1 MIWSRWLKLLVW
13 CSPVK
18 VLSLLP
24 PRAAPRVAA
33 DGRPG
38 AMRTLAA
45 DGRSAALRTPSRRYA
60 ADDDDDEKII
70 NIEDL
75 PELGACGEPKKHK
88 DPASKDGEALTDR
101 FLMAARALR
110 GEFDPEATDDD
121 TEENSQLLGAIIEN
135 YPAPFSFT
143 AVGRSGGNDEG
154 VRLLVDALTKVVSD
168 SCDGAFVDV
177 VATPR
182 IGGKFAS
189 VRLTTDVQSPEMI
202 QRVFAE
208 LRAVE
213 AVKMA
218 F

>member
-1 MIWSRWLKLLVW
+1 MVWSRWLKLLVW
-13 CSPVK
+13 CSPVVR
-18 VLSLLP
+18 VLSLL

-38 AMRTLAA
+38 SLRTLAT
-45 DGRSAALRTPSRRYA
+45 DGRPALRTPSRRYA
-60 ADDDDDEKII
+60 AEDDDEKII

-143 AVGRSGGNDEG
+143 AVGRSGGDDEG

>member
-1 MIWSRWLKLLVW
+1 MRTLV
-13 CSPVK
+13 
-18 VLSLLP
+18 
-24 PRAAPRVAA
+24 A
-33 DGRPG
+33 DGRP
-38 AMRTLAA
+38 
-45 DGRSAALRTPSRRYA
+45 ALRTPSRRYA
-60 ADDDDDEKII
+60 ADDDEKII

>member
-1 MIWSRWLKLLVW
+1 MIWSHLLQLLVW
-13 CSPVK
+13 CSPMV
-18 VLSLLP
+18 VRSLRPAL
-24 PRAAPRVAA
+24 RVAA
-33 DGRPG
+33 DRRP
-38 AMRTLAA
+38 AMRTL
-45 DGRSAALRTPSRRYA
+45 SRRYA
-60 ADDDDDEKII
+60 ADDGDEKII
-70 NIEDL
+70 NYEDL
-75 PELGACGEPKKHK
+75 PELGACEPKKHK

>member
-1 MIWSRWLKLLVW
+1 MVWLRWFQLLVW
-13 CSPVK
+13 CSPV
-18 VLSLLP
+18 LSLQPRLP
-24 PRAAPRVAA
+24 ALRVAA

-38 AMRTLAA
+38 AMRT
-45 DGRSAALRTPSRRYA
+45 PSQLYA
-60 ADDDDDEKII
+60 ADADDEKII

-110 GEFDPEATDDD
+110 GEFDPEAPDED

-143 AVGRSGGNDEG
+143 AVGRSGGDDEG

>member
-1 MIWSRWLKLLVW
+1 MH
-13 CSPVK
+13 
-18 VLSLLP
+18 
-24 PRAAPRVAA
+24 
-33 DGRPG
+33 
-38 AMRTLAA
+38 TLAA
-45 DGRSAALRTPSRRYA
+45 AGRPAALRTPSRRYA
-60 ADDDDDEKII
+60 VNDDDEKII

-121 TEENSQLLGAIIEN
+121 TEENSQLLGAIIET

>member
-1 MIWSRWLKLLVW
+1 MIWSHLLQLLVW
-13 CSPVK
+13 CSPMV
-18 VLSLLP
+18 VLSLRPAL
-24 PRAAPRVAA
+24 RVAA
-33 DGRPG
+33 DRRP
-38 AMRTLAA
+38 AMRTL
-45 DGRSAALRTPSRRYA
+45 SRRYA
-60 ADDDDDEKII
+60 ADDGDEKII
-70 NIEDL
+70 NYEDL
-75 PELGACGEPKKHK
+75 PELGACEPKKHK
-88 DPASKDGEALTDR
+88 DPVSKEGEAPLTDR

-110 GEFDPEATDDD
+110 GEFDPDESNND

-154 VRLLVDALTKVVSD
+154 VRSLVDALTKVVSD

>member
-1 MIWSRWLKLLVW
+1 MIWSHLLQLLVW
-13 CSPVK
+13 CSPMV
-18 VLSLLP
+18 VLSLRPAL
-24 PRAAPRVAA
+24 RVAA
-33 DGRPG
+33 DRRP
-38 AMRTLAA
+38 AMRTL
-45 DGRSAALRTPSRRYA
+45 SRRYA
-60 ADDDDDEKII
+60 ADDGDEKII
-70 NIEDL
+70 NYEDL
-75 PELGACGEPKKHK
+75 PELGACEPKKHK
-88 DPASKDGEALTDR
+88 DPVSKEGEAPLTDR

-110 GEFDPEATDDD
+110 GEFDPDESNND

-143 AVGRSGGNDEG
+143 AGGRSGGNDEG
-154 VRLLVDALTKVVSD
+154 VRSLVDALTKVVSD

>member
-1 MIWSRWLKLLVW
+1 MIWSHLLQLLVW
-13 CSPVK
+13 CSPMV
-18 VLSLLP
+18 VLSLRPAL
-24 PRAAPRVAA
+24 RVAA
-33 DGRPG
+33 DRRP
-38 AMRTLAA
+38 AMRTL
-45 DGRSAALRTPSRRYA
+45 SRRYA
-60 ADDDDDEKII
+60 ADDGDEKII
-70 NIEDL
+70 NYEDL
-75 PELGACGEPKKHK
+75 PELGACEPKKHK
-88 DPASKDGEALTDR
+88 DPASKEGEAPLTDR

-121 TEENSQLLGAIIEN
+121 TEENSQLLGAIIET

-154 VRLLVDALTKVVSD
+154 VRSLVDALTKVVSD

>member
-1 MIWSRWLKLLVW
+1 MIWSHLLQLLVW
-13 CSPVK
+13 CSPMV
-18 VLSLLP
+18 VLSLRPAL
-24 PRAAPRVAA
+24 RVAA
-33 DGRPG
+33 DRRP
-38 AMRTLAA
+38 AMRTL
-45 DGRSAALRTPSRRYA
+45 SRRYA
-60 ADDDDDEKII
+60 ADDGDEKII
-70 NIEDL
+70 NYEDL
-75 PELGACGEPKKHK
+75 PELGACEPKKHK

-110 GEFDPEATDDD
+110 GEFDPEESNND
-121 TEENSQLLGAIIEN
+121 TEENSQLLGAIIET

-154 VRLLVDALTKVVSD
+154 VRSLVDALTKVVSD

>member
-1 MIWSRWLKLLVW
+1 MVWVRWFQLLVW
-13 CSPVK
+13 SPV
-18 VLSLLP
+18 VLSLQPRLP
-24 PRAAPRVAA
+24 ALRVAA
-33 DGRPG
+33 DRRP
-38 AMRTLAA
+38 AMRTL
-45 DGRSAALRTPSRRYA
+45 SRRYA
-60 ADDDDDEKII
+60 ADDGDEKII
-70 NIEDL
+70 NYEDL
-75 PELGACGEPKKHK
+75 PELGACEPKKHK

-121 TEENSQLLGAIIEN
+121 TEENSQLLGAIIET

-143 AVGRSGGNDEG
+143 AVGRSGGDDEG
-154 VRLLVDALTKVVSD
+154 VRSLVDALTKVVSD

>member
-1 MIWSRWLKLLVW
+1 MIWSHLLQLLVW
-13 CSPVK
+13 CSPMV
-18 VLSLLP
+18 VLSLRPAL
-24 PRAAPRVAA
+24 RVAA
-33 DGRPG
+33 DRRP
-38 AMRTLAA
+38 AMRTL
-45 DGRSAALRTPSRRYA
+45 SRRYA
-60 ADDDDDEKII
+60 ADDGDEKII
-70 NIEDL
+70 NYEDL
-75 PELGACGEPKKHK
+75 PELGACEPKKHK
-88 DPASKDGEALTDR
+88 DPVSKEGEAPLTDR

-110 GEFDPEATDDD
+110 GEFDPEESNND

>member
-1 MIWSRWLKLLVW
+1 MIWSHLLQLLVW
-13 CSPVK
+13 CSPMV
-18 VLSLLP
+18 VLSLRPAL
-24 PRAAPRVAA
+24 RVAA
-33 DGRPG
+33 DRRP
-38 AMRTLAA
+38 AMRTL
-45 DGRSAALRTPSRRYA
+45 SRRYA
-60 ADDDDDEKII
+60 ADDGDEKII
-70 NIEDL
+70 NYEDL
-75 PELGACGEPKKHK
+75 PELGACEPKKHK
-88 DPASKDGEALTDR
+88 DPVSKEGEAPLTDR

-110 GEFDPEATDDD
+110 GEFDPDESNND

-143 AVGRSGGNDEG
+143 AVGQSGGNDEG
-154 VRLLVDALTKVVSD
+154 VRSLVDALTKVVSD

>member
-1 MIWSRWLKLLVW
+1 MIWSHLLQLLVW
-13 CSPVK
+13 CSPMV
-18 VLSLLP
+18 VLSLRPAL
-24 PRAAPRVAA
+24 RVAA
-33 DGRPG
+33 DRRP
-38 AMRTLAA
+38 AM
-45 DGRSAALRTPSRRYA
+45 RTPSRRYA
-60 ADDDDDEKII
+60 AEDDETII
-70 NIEDL
+70 NYEDL
-75 PELGACGEPKKHK
+75 PELGACEPKKHK
-88 DPASKDGEALTDR
+88 DPVSKEGEAPLTDR

-110 GEFDPEATDDD
+110 GEFDPEESNND

-143 AVGRSGGNDEG
+143 AVGRSGGDDEG
-154 VRLLVDALTKVVSD
+154 VRSLVDALTKVVSD

>member
-1 MIWSRWLKLLVW
+1 MIWSHLLQLLVW
-13 CSPVK
+13 CSPMV
-18 VLSLLP
+18 VLSLRPAL
-24 PRAAPRVAA
+24 RVAA
-33 DGRPG
+33 DRRP
-38 AMRTLAA
+38 AMRTL
-45 DGRSAALRTPSRRYA
+45 SRRYA
-60 ADDDDDEKII
+60 ADDGDEKII
-70 NIEDL
+70 NYEDL
-75 PELGACGEPKKHK
+75 PELGACEPKKHK

-143 AVGRSGGNDEG
+143 AVGRSGGDDEG
-154 VRLLVDALTKVVSD
+154 VRSLVDALTKVVSD

>member
-1 MIWSRWLKLLVW
+1 MIWSHLLQLLVW
-13 CSPVK
+13 CSPMV
-18 VLSLLP
+18 VLSLRPAL
-24 PRAAPRVAA
+24 RVAA
-33 DGRPG
+33 DRRP
-38 AMRTLAA
+38 AMRTL
-45 DGRSAALRTPSRRYA
+45 SRRYA
-60 ADDDDDEKII
+60 ADDGDEKII
-70 NIEDL
+70 NYEDL
-75 PELGACGEPKKHK
+75 PELGACEPKKHK

-121 TEENSQLLGAIIEN
+121 TEENSQLLGAIIET

-143 AVGRSGGNDEG
+143 AVGRSGGDDEG
-154 VRLLVDALTKVVSD
+154 VRSLVDALTKVVSD

>member
-1 MIWSRWLKLLVW
+1 MIWSHLLQLLVW
-13 CSPVK
+13 CSPMV
-18 VLSLLP
+18 VLSLRPAL
-24 PRAAPRVAA
+24 RVAA
-33 DGRPG
+33 DRRP
-38 AMRTLAA
+38 AMRTL
-45 DGRSAALRTPSRRYA
+45 SRRYA
-60 ADDDDDEKII
+60 ADDGDEKII
-70 NIEDL
+70 NYEDL
-75 PELGACGEPKKHK
+75 PELGACEPKKHK
-88 DPASKDGEALTDR
+88 DPVSKEGEAPLTDR

-110 GEFDPEATDDD
+110 GEFDPDESNND

>member
-1 MIWSRWLKLLVW
+1 MLMSRWFQLLVW
-13 CSPVK
+13 CSPMV
-18 VLSLLP
+18 VLSLQPAL
-24 PRAAPRVAA
+24 RVAA
-33 DGRPG
+33 DRRP
-38 AMRTLAA
+38 AM
-45 DGRSAALRTPSRRYA
+45 RTPSRRYA
-60 ADDDDDEKII
+60 AEDDDEKII

-88 DPASKDGEALTDR
+88 DPVSKEGEAPLTDR

-110 GEFDPEATDDD
+110 GEFDPEETNDD
-121 TEENSQLLGAIIEN
+121 TEENSQLLGAIIET

>member
-1 MIWSRWLKLLVW
+1 MVWVRWFQLLVW
-13 CSPVK
+13 SPV
-18 VLSLLP
+18 VLSLQPRLP
-24 PRAAPRVAA
+24 ALRVAA
-33 DGRPG
+33 DRRP
-38 AMRTLAA
+38 AM
-45 DGRSAALRTPSRRYA
+45 RTPSRRYA
-60 ADDDDDEKII
+60 AEDDETII
-70 NIEDL
+70 NYEDL
-75 PELGACGEPKKHK
+75 PELGACEPKKHK
-88 DPASKDGEALTDR
+88 DPVSKEGEAPLTDR

-110 GEFDPEATDDD
+110 GEFDPDESNND

-143 AVGRSGGNDEG
+143 AVGQSGGNDEG
-154 VRLLVDALTKVVSD
+154 VRSLVDALTKVVSD

>member
-1 MIWSRWLKLLVW
+1 MIWSHLLQLLVW
-13 CSPVK
+13 CSPMV
-18 VLSLLP
+18 VLSLRPAL
-24 PRAAPRVAA
+24 RVAA
-33 DGRPG
+33 DRRP
-38 AMRTLAA
+38 AMRTL
-45 DGRSAALRTPSRRYA
+45 SRRYA
-60 ADDDDDEKII
+60 ADDGDEKII
-70 NIEDL
+70 NYEDL
-75 PELGACGEPKKHK
+75 PELGACEPKKHK
-88 DPASKDGEALTDR
+88 DPVSKEGEAPLTDR

-110 GEFDPEATDDD
+110 GEFDPDESNND

-143 AVGRSGGNDEG
+143 AVGRSGGDDEG
-154 VRLLVDALTKVVSD
+154 VRSLVDALTKVVSD

>member
-1 MIWSRWLKLLVW
+1 MIWSHLLQLLVW
-13 CSPVK
+13 CSPMV
-18 VLSLLP
+18 VLSLRPAL
-24 PRAAPRVAA
+24 RVAA
-33 DGRPG
+33 DRRP
-38 AMRTLAA
+38 AMRTL
-45 DGRSAALRTPSRRYA
+45 SRRYA
-60 ADDDDDEKII
+60 ADDGDEKII
-70 NIEDL
+70 NYEDL
-75 PELGACGEPKKHK
+75 PELGACEPKKHK
-88 DPASKDGEALTDR
+88 DPVSKEGEAPLTDR

-110 GEFDPEATDDD
+110 GEFDPDESNND
-121 TEENSQLLGAIIEN
+121 TEENSQLLGAIIET

-154 VRLLVDALTKVVSD
+154 VRSLVDALTKVVSD

>member
-1 MIWSRWLKLLVW
+1 MRRAEETQGPRQQGRRGTHG
-13 CSPVK
+13 PV
-18 VLSLLP
+18 P
-24 PRAAPRVAA
+24 HGRARAAR
-33 DGRPG
+33 
-38 AMRTLAA
+38 
-45 DGRSAALRTPSRRYA
+45 
-60 ADDDDDEKII
+60 
-70 NIEDL
+70 
-75 PELGACGEPKKHK
+75 
-88 DPASKDGEALTDR
+88 
-101 FLMAARALR
+101 
-110 GEFDPEATDDD
+110 EFDPEETNDD
-121 TEENSQLLGAIIEN
+121 TEENSQLLGAIIET

-143 AVGRSGGNDEG
+143 AVGRSGGDDEG

>member
-1 MIWSRWLKLLVW
+1 MVWLRWFQLLVC
-13 CSPVK
+13 CSHV
-18 VLSLLP
+18 VLSLQPRLP
-24 PRAAPRVAA
+24 ALRVAA

-38 AMRTLAA
+38 SMHTLAA
-45 DGRSAALRTPSRRYA
+45 AGRPAALRTPSRRYA
-60 ADDDDDEKII
+60 ADDDETII
-70 NIEDL
+70 NYEDL

-121 TEENSQLLGAIIEN
+121 TEENSQLLGAIIET

-143 AVGRSGGNDEG
+143 AVGRSGGDDEG
-154 VRLLVDALTKVVSD
+154 VRSLVDALTKVVSD

>member
-1 MIWSRWLKLLVW
+1 MVWLRWFQLLVW
-13 CSPVK
+13 CSPMV
-18 VLSLLP
+18 VLSLQPAL
-24 PRAAPRVAA
+24 RVAA
-33 DGRPG
+33 DRRP
-38 AMRTLAA
+38 AMC
-45 DGRSAALRTPSRRYA
+45 TPWQLYA
-60 ADDDDDEKII
+60 ADDDDEKII
-70 NIEDL
+70 NIEEL

-110 GEFDPEATDDD
+110 GEFDPEETNDD